1 MSKSNAAVA
10 LPEPEDDATDSDI
23 LVEMTA
29 EPPNFS
35 EGGWDREPRP
45 AAVGATASGK
55 NRDTEN
61 FPVGSIFIRPDL
73 RPHIH
78 VFYNFARA
86 ADDIADHP
94 LLEPQEKLIR
104 LSRFT
109 AVMLSDRA
117 NDVPTAVAMRESL
130 RQTGLGNQHCL
141 DLITAFKRDATQ
153 LRYQDWDDLLDY
165 CRYSASPVGR
175 HVLALHGIGEHAWPA
190 NDALCSALQI
200 INHIQDCGDDYRT
213 LDRVYIPQDM
223 LAAHGST
230 TSDLSR
236 PESTDHLRATIG
248 AMLDRLQIMMA
259 EARNLPKFV
268 DDKRLKTETSVI
280 AALGDRLIRL
290 LRRRDPLCDKV
301 KLGKFAVASATVKG
315 IVKAWT

>member
-1 MSKSNAAVA
+1 MTEATATSLDDNM
-10 LPEPEDDATDSDI
+10 PPEDASRSAEI
-23 LVEMTA
+23 L
-29 EPPNFS
+29 
-35 EGGWDREPRP
+35 
-45 AAVGATASGK
+45 SGK

-61 FPVGSIFIRPDL
+61 FPVGSFLIRPDL
-73 RPHIH
+73 REHVH

-109 AVMLSDRA
+109 AVLLSDKA
-117 NDVPTAVAMRESL
+117 HEVPTAVAMRESL
-130 RQTGLGNQHCL
+130 RQTGIGSQHCV

-153 LRYQDWDDLLDY
+153 LRYADWDDLLDY

-175 HVLALHGIGEHAWPA
+175 HVLALHGIGEEAWPA

-223 LAAHGST
+223 LVAHSAN

-236 PESTDHLRATIG
+236 PESNESLRATLD
-248 AMLDRLQIMMA
+248 AMLDKVHVMMHD
-259 EARNLPKFV
+259 ARNLPKCV
-268 DDKRLKTETSVI
+268 PDKRLRTETAI
-280 AALGDRLIRL
+280 IGALADRLILL
-290 LRRRDPLCDKV
+290 LRRRDPLCDNV
-301 KLGKFAVASATVKG
+301 KLSKPAIVSAVIKG
-315 IVKAWT
+315 FFRAWV